1 MPKQGKQSIVAK
13 ISVLIIGMII
23 LCAVT
28 VGVSSIILFRNDSI
42 SSNAQRAMDIA
53 QSAAAM
59 IDPAQFVKIMQTR
72 EKNDYY
78 VQAKA
83 SLDEVAARTHVA
95 YLYVLD
101 ANYTDQATYF
111 AEGKNPSNEDAA
123 IDLGETENLVIDG
136 VNTYADEMFA
146 VIKDGSPRSTG
157 AYASGDFGTMV
168 SGFAPIVKNGTVV
181 GVVGVDLSI
190 TEILR
195 ATSTFG
201 ISIMA
206 VILVFSSLFIV
217 VFMRFLKKSIAKPL
231 KALTKASDQLTEGDT
246 DVNIEIHRNDEIGQL
261 AASFANMAEH
271 TKQQAQLLERLS
283 TGDLTMRVT
292 PRSDKDVMSVAIKT
306 TLTRLN
312 GLLSDIKISA
322 NQLSIGSD
330 QIATGAQ
337 YLAAGS
343 AEQCEALRQYT
354 GALGGM
360 LKSAQKSSDHAQTA
374 SENTQRT
381 GELMEQ
387 GVQLMEELTK
397 TMAQIDESARQI
409 GTILQDIEGIAFNT
423 NLLAINAAVEAAR
436 AGQHGKGFAV
446 VAEEVRNL
454 ATKSAQSAKE
464 TASLIANSAERAQK
478 GSEITARTGE
488 ELKNVLG
495 LAMEGANSI
504 REISESASA
513 QAKAIEE
520 IADGIRGISN
530 MVQANSANAQQSAA
544 AAQEIS
550 SQAQMLSHAL
560 GQFKVNTGEA
570 AVL

>member
-1 MPKQGKQSIVAK
+1 MSKQRKKSLVTK
-13 ISVLIIGMII
+13 IAVLIIGMII
-23 LCAVT
+23 LCAVI

-42 SSNAQRAMDIA
+42 KSNGQRAMDIA

-59 IDPAQFVKIMQTR
+59 IDPAQFASIMQTR

-78 VQAKA
+78 ALAKSGFDEIA
-83 SLDEVAARTHVA
+83 SRTHTA

-101 ANYTDQATYF
+101 AKYTDSMTYF
-111 AEGKNPSNEDAA
+111 AEGVDVSNNTEGFM
-123 IDLGETENLVIDG
+123 DLGETEDLVIDG

-146 VIKDGSPRSTG
+146 VIKDGEPRATG
-157 AYASGDFGTMV
+157 AYESGDFGTMV
-168 SGFAPIVKNGTVV
+168 SGFAPIVYNGTVV
-181 GVVGVDLSI
+181 GVVGADLSI

-195 ATSTFG
+195 STSTFG
-201 ISIMA
+201 LSIMA

-217 VFMRFLKKSIAKPL
+217 VFMRFLRKSIAKPL
-231 KALTKASDQLTEGDT
+231 EAITQASDQLSQGDT
-246 DVNIEIHRNDEIGQL
+246 DVNIDTNRTDEIGML
-261 AASFANMAEH
+261 AASFSNMAKH

-283 TGDLTMRVT
+283 TGDLSMRVT
-292 PRSDKDVMSVAIKT
+292 PRSDKDVMSMAIKT
-306 TLTRLN
+306 TLERLN
-312 GLLSDIKISA
+312 GLLSDIQISA

-354 GALGGM
+354 DALGGM
-360 LKSAQKSSDHAQTA
+360 LTSARQSSDHAQTA
-374 SENTQRT
+374 SETTQRT

-387 GVQLMEELTK
+387 GMQLMTELTQ
-397 TMAQIDESARQI
+397 TMAQIDDSARQI
-409 GTILQDIEGIAFNT
+409 GTILNDIEGIAFNT

-464 TASLIANSAERAQK
+464 TASLIKNSAERAHK
-478 GSEITARTGE
+478 GSELTARTEE
-488 ELKNVLG
+488 ELKSVLT
-495 LAMEGANSI
+495 LAIEGANSI
-504 REISESASA
+504 REISENAA
-513 QAKAIEE
+513 IQAKTIAE
-520 IADGIRGISN
+520 IAEGIRSISN

-544 AAQEIS
+544 AAQQIS
-550 SQAQMLSHAL
+550 SQAQMLNHAL
-560 GQFKVNTGEA
+560 GRFRVSEGEA
-570 AVL
+570 RL